1 MTNIL
6 LKYIYTESWQS
17 KDFDVFLMSVPG
29 LSPFVVLKETENET
43 TEFDGDRKDTF
54 KAEEGDAPAI
64 DLNKIQYFSKSF
76 HIGRIHLKPLDAITA
91 LNNNAK
97 QK

>member
-1 MTNIL
+1 MFYCNIF
-6 LKYIYTESWQS
+6 YTESWQS

-29 LSPFVVLKETENET
+29 LSPFVILKETENET
-43 TEFDGDRKDTF
+43 TEFDDDRKDTF
-54 KAEEGDAPAI
+54 KAEEDDVPPI

-76 HIGRIHLKPLDAITA
+76 HVGRIHMKPLNTITK
-91 LNNNAK
+91 LNNNTK